1 MDSPMPSSLVEIL
14 DALEDPRVD
23 RTKLHPLTDILVLS
37 VLAVICGADSFVAI
51 ALFGQLNEAWLR
63 TFLALPHGI
72 PSHDTLGRVLAR
84 LDASGFEEG
93 FRDWVQEAFELTAGQ
108 VVPVDGKSVRGSHD
122 RGRGLG
128 PLHLVSAWAQA
139 NRLVLAQTAVD
150 DKSNE
155 ITAIPELLR
164 MLCLKGCIVTLDA
177 MGCQKAIAR
186 QIRQQGADYVLRV
199 RDNHKGLHAR
209 LEDTFALERAGHFAG
224 YAHDYADT
232 VGKDHGRIEIRRCWT
247 TGDPALLAHAD
258 PDREWCDLAS
268 LVWVECERRI
278 GDRVT
283 TDVRCFISSL
293 PPKARLQLQAVRR
306 HWSIENAHHWV
317 LDVAF
322 GEDNS
327 RIRTGYAAHNMAI
340 LKRIAHNLLRQ
351 DRTLKVGIA
360 NKRLAAGWDK
370 NYLCQLI
377 GLKPKPI

>member
-1 MDSPMPSSLVEIL
+1 MDRPMPSSLVEIL
-14 DALEDPRVD
+14 DTLEDPRVD
-23 RTKLHPLTDILVLS
+23 RTQLHPLTDILVLS
-37 VLAVICGADSFVAI
+37 VLAVICGADGFVAI
-51 ALFGQLNEAWLR
+51 ALFGQLHEEWLR
-63 TFLALPHGI
+63 IFLELPNGI
-72 PSHDTLGRVLAR
+72 PSHDTLGRVFAR

-93 FRDWVQEAFELTAGQ
+93 FRDWVQEAFERTDGQ
-108 VVPVDGKSVRGSHD
+108 VVAVDGKSVRGSHD

-164 MLCLKGCIVTLDA
+164 MLVLKGCIVTLDA

-186 QIRQQGADYVLRV
+186 QIRKQGGDYVLRV
-199 RDNHKGLHAR
+199 RDNHKGIHAR
-209 LEDTFALERAGHFAG
+209 LQDTFALERAVDFAG

-232 VGKDHGRIEIRRCWT
+232 VGKDHGRIETRRCWT

-268 LVWVECERRI
+268 LVWVESERRC

-283 TDVRCFISSL
+283 TDVRIFISSL
-293 PPKARLQLQAVRR
+293 PPKARLQLQAVRE
-306 HWSIENAHHWV
+306 HGSIENVHHWV
-317 LDVAF
+317 MDVAF
-322 GEDNS
+322 GEDNR
-327 RIRTGYAAHNMAI
+327 RIRTGQAAHNMAI

-351 DRTLKVGIA
+351 DRSLKVGIA
-360 NKRLAAGWDK
+360 NKRLAAGWNKD
-370 NYLCQLI
+370 YLCQLI